1 MRRGMTVEITI
12 WRCKANFAAVALL
25 IFILSL
31 LFSVRQHAQTE
42 KQAISF
48 DLLVKNGTIVTMDG
62 EHRIFGDGVVAV
74 RGDAIAFVGK
84 SSDFVLGH
92 VKGVTTRLTIDA
104 RGKLVL
110 PGFVNGHT
118 HVPMTLLRGMRDDV
132 PLDEWLQKYIFPA
145 EAKNVTED
153 FGHTACR
160 RRANWGWPHHVCRYV
175 FLKMPLPRRRKQQG
189 CARCLAKRCAEADAR
204 RGPEFLASTGNC
216 QRM

>member
-1 MRRGMTVEITI
+1 MEPLSRWMGSTVSSE
-12 WRCKANFAAVALL
+12 VAWSPCGRTRSP
-25 IFILSL
+25 LS
-31 LFSVRQHAQTE
+31 V
-42 KQAISF
+42 
-48 DLLVKNGTIVTMDG
+48 
-62 EHRIFGDGVVAV
+62 
-74 RGDAIAFVGK
+74 
-84 SSDFVLGH
+84 VLGH
-92 VKGVTTRLTIDA
+92 VKGVTIRLTIDA
-104 RGKLVL
+104 RGRLVP

-118 HVPMTLLRGMRDDV
+118 HVPVTLLRGMRDDV

-160 RRANWGWPHHVCRYV
+160 RRANSGWPHHVCRYV

-216 QRM
+216 QRMIALSSFPPPTPILPILAGIPCKPWCADWKNAFPWQ